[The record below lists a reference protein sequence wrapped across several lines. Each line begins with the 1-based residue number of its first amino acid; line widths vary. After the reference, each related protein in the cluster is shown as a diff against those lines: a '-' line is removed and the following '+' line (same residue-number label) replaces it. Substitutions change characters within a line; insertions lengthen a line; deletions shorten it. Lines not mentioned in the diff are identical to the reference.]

1 MVTDSKESGTGP
13 VPPQVAA
20 ERVEID
26 VLRSTDLFS
35 GRREVCIEHAG
46 QLYRLRITRSGK
58 LILQK

>member
-1 MVTDSKESGTGP
+1 VVTDAQGAGGIPT
-13 VPPQVAA
+13 PPLSP

-26 VLRSTDLFS
+26 VLRSTELFS
-35 GRREVCIEHAG
+35 GRREICIEHAG

>member
-1 MVTDSKESGTGP
+1 MVTDAQEAGP
-13 VPPQVAA
+13 IPTPPHLAS

-26 VLRSTDLFS
+26 VLRSTELFS
-35 GRREVCIEHAG
+35 GRREICIDHAG